1 MQWIAI
7 KRNGTMLKQ
16 FEEDGTEHHFHEVE
30 ELYNNDDLVSIGYY
44 NTKNDKIYVVSLISG
59 KFYLPGQ
66 ILITKSC
73 EKRIPILFQ
82 RHTVIVGQKPQIK
95 YMFGFKCG
103 DKKYIVSTDGDKEW

>member
-16 FEEDGTEHHFHEVE
+16 FDGNTEHYFHEVE
-30 ELYNNDDLVSIGYY
+30 ELYNNDNLVSIGYY
-44 NTKNDKIYVVSLISG
+44 SEDTQKIYVVSLITG

-73 EKRIPILFQ
+73 DKRIPILFQ
-82 RHTVIVGQKPQIK
+82 RHTVIVGQEPQIK

-103 DKKYIVSTDGDKEW
+103 DKKYIISTEGEKEW